1 MNIRIFDFD
10 YGRRAFI
17 EKTAGGLGTTGVLT
31 SLWPE
36 ACRSGE
42 IGGAY
47 PDELND
53 IEAFTKG
60 RVKVGDVIDQD
71 NIDLIQDLVDP
82 ILYQEVKQDGRKF
95 FIQPTARNIEMLY
108 PPYFLDATIRN
119 QGQATFDTIGN
130 VYTKDGKPWIG
141 GLPFPDPQTG
151 NESIANITLAWGR
164 HDKALY
170 ALPAL
175 VISPEGKEQYL
186 SLIHI

>member
-1 MNIRIFDFD
+1 M
-10 YGRRAFI
+10 
-17 EKTAGGLGTTGVLT
+17 GTVGVLT

-42 IGGAY
+42 VGGAY

-60 RVKVGDVIDQD
+60 RVKVGDVVDQD

-95 FIQPTARNIEMLY
+95 FIQPTARSIEMLY

-119 QGQATFDTIGN
+119 QGQATFDNIGN
-130 VYTKDGKPWIG
+130 VYTNDGKPWIG

-151 NESIANITLAWGR
+151 NESIANITLAW
-164 HDKALY
+164 DPLI
-170 ALPAL
+170 LW
-175 VISPEGKEQYL
+175 ISSGP
-186 SLIHI
+186 